1 MSDTQKILEDPNFV
15 AIKRYGNDLSALIKR
30 YPEGCP
36 IHIIAQALEIT
47 EEEVEIRYQQII
59 SCLRT
64 LIGVDFKE

>member
-1 MSDTQKILEDPNFV
+1 MSDILKITQDPDFI
-15 AIKRYGNDLSALIKR
+15 AIKRYSNNISALVKR